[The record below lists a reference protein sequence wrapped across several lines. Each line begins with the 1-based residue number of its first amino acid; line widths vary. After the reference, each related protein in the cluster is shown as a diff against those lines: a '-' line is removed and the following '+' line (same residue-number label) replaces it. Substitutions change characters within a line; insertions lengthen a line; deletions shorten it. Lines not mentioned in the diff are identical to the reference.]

1 MLVVD
6 MHLRDRYII
15 VVDGLVRRRGPIGIV
30 VDHLA
35 GMYLRQSHRF
45 ILFSDIAVLL
55 SRCRPPHRHS
65 KTTSDKIDK
74 HRNDQAVEEVRK
86 QTAHQRDQQVCF
98 D

>member
-15 VVDGLVRRRGPIGIV
+15 VVDGLVRRRGSIGIV

-45 ILFSDIAVLL
+45 ILMGLIRFSPDLLLEPHFQVVLQ
-55 SRCRPPHRHS
+55 RHCS
-65 KTTSDKIDK
+65 SPFP
-74 HRNDQAVEEVRK
+74 V
-86 QTAHQRDQQVCF
+86 QTAAPTLQDNIR
-98 D
+98 